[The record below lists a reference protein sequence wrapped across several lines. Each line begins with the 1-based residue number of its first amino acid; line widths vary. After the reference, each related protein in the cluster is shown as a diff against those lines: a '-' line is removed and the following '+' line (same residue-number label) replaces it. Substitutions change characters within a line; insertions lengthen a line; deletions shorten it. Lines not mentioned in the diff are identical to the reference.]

1 MIFDMKKEQ
10 HFASFYDEGNK
21 IFVVIDSFDNEE
33 FNLRIGTLSETEFKC
48 SFLAQNNEELNKEIE
63 KEFLKYKENK
73 DF

>member
-21 IFVVIDSFDNEE
+21 IFIAIDSFDNKE
-33 FNLRIGTLSETEFKC
+33 FNLRIGTLSKTEFKC
-48 SFLAQNNEELNKEIE
+48 SFFAENDKILNQKIE
-63 KEFLKYKENK
+63 KEFIKYKENK

>member
-10 HFASFYDEGNK
+10 HFASFYDENNK
-21 IFVVIDSFDNEE
+21 IFIVIDSFDNKE

-48 SFLAQNNEELNKEIE
+48 SFLVDNDKALNQRIE